1 MARHPILNNSL
12 LAVLG
17 LAVGAGFLWLALRK
31 VDFAELRAT
40 AASLDGSLLLC
51 STLLYWVALSLR
63 VLRWQLLLREL
74 GPAPLPAVAET
85 LVVGYAVNNV
95 LPARLGEVARAAYAK
110 RRLGIG
116 RARVFGSIVIERV
129 LDLLAILA
137 CLGGGLAL
145 LYYAD
150 HAARQPT
157 FELVALN
164 AGVIIG
170 VAVLV
175 LAVLRAGNFG
185 RLRIPPQILNL
196 CHDFGAGIASLNRR
210 SALLAAVLSVII
222 WAFEVAA
229 LVQAFHALAVHL
241 ELGQAMLLMGIAS
254 LSTLAPSAPGYLGTY
269 QLVFA
274 IAMRAFGL
282 PESTGIV
289 AAGAVQACLFG
300 SVTVAGA
307 AILALRWLRK
317 ACGYSRGE
325 SAQSLRENG
334 VKSVRWS

>member
-1 MARHPILNNSL
+1 MARPAVLKNAVM
-12 LAVLG
+12 AVLG

-31 VDFAELRAT
+31 VDVADLRAT
-40 AASLDGSLLLC
+40 VASLDASLMVF

-137 CLGGGLAL
+137 CLGGGLVV

-157 FELVALN
+157 FEMLALN

-170 VAVLV
+170 VAILA
-175 LAVLRAGNFG
+175 LAVLKSGNLG
-185 RLRIPPQILNL
+185 RLRIPPQIMTL
-196 CHDFGAGIASLNRR
+196 CHDFSAGIASLNRR
-210 SALLAAVLSVII
+210 SALLAVLLSAII

-229 LVQAFHALAVHL
+229 LVQAFHALSVHL
-241 ELGQAMLLMGIAS
+241 ELGQAMLVMGIAS
-254 LSTLAPSAPGYLGTY
+254 LSTLVPTAPGYLGTY

-274 IAMRAFGL
+274 IAMHAFGL
-282 PESTGIV
+282 PETTGIV

-307 AILALRWLRK
+307 AILTLRSLRK
-317 ACGYSRGE
+317 AFTGYV
-325 SAQSLRENG
+325 G
-334 VKSVRWS
+334 VKPV

>member
-1 MARHPILNNSL
+1 MTRPAVLKNAL
-12 LAVLG
+12 MAVLG

-31 VDFAELRAT
+31 VDFNELRAT
-40 AASLDGSLLLC
+40 IASLDTSLLLFA
-51 STLLYWVALSLR
+51 TLLYWIALSLR
-63 VLRWQLLLREL
+63 IVRWQLLLREL

-116 RARVFGSIVIERV
+116 RARVFGSIVVERV
-129 LDLLAILA
+129 LDLVAILA
-137 CLGGGLAL
+137 CLGGGLVV

-170 VAVLV
+170 VAVLA
-175 LAVLRAGNFG
+175 LAVLRAGNLG
-185 RLRIPPQILNL
+185 RLRIPPPILAL
-196 CHDFGAGIASLNRR
+196 CHDFCAGVASLNRR
-210 SALLAAVLSVII
+210 SALLAALLSAII
-222 WAFEVAA
+222 WSFEVAA
-229 LVQAFHALAVHL
+229 LVQAFRALAVHL

-254 LSTLAPSAPGYLGTY
+254 LSTLVPTAPGYLGTY

-289 AAGAVQACLFG
+289 AAGAVQAFLFG

-307 AILALRWLRK
+307 VILALRSLRK
-317 ACGYSRGE
+317 AFMGYAGAVS
-325 SAQSLRENG
+325 
-334 VKSVRWS
+334 

>member
-1 MARHPILNNSL
+1 MPRPAAVKNALM
-12 LAVLG
+12 AVLG
-17 LAVGAGFLWLALRK
+17 LAVGIGFLWLALRK
-31 VDFAELRAT
+31 VDVAELRAT
-40 AASLDGSLLLC
+40 VASLDTSLMLL

-74 GPAPLPAVAET
+74 GPAPLVAVSET

-116 RARVFGSIVIERV
+116 QARVFGSIVIERV

-137 CLGGGLAL
+137 CLGGGLVV

-170 VAVLV
+170 VAVLA

-185 RLRIPPQILNL
+185 RLRIPPPILAL
-196 CHDFGAGIASLNRR
+196 CHDFCAGIASLNRR
-210 SALLAAVLSVII
+210 SALLAVVLSAII
-222 WAFEVAA
+222 WSFEVAA
-229 LVQAFHALAVHL
+229 LAQAFRALSVHL
-241 ELGQAMLLMGIAS
+241 ELGQAMLVMGIAS
-254 LSTLAPSAPGYLGTY
+254 LSTLVPTAPGYLGTY

-300 SVTVAGA
+300 SVTVVGG
-307 AILALRWLRK
+307 AILALR
-317 ACGYSRGE
+317 
-325 SAQSLRENG
+325 
-334 VKSVRWS
+334 SVRRIFVGEVTAKPAL

>member
-1 MARHPILNNSL
+1 MASRAVVKNAMM
-12 LAVLG
+12 AVLG
-17 LAVGAGFLWLALRK
+17 LAVGAAFLWLALRK
-31 VDFAELRAT
+31 VDFSELRAT
-40 AASLDGSLLLC
+40 VASLDSSLMLL

-137 CLGGGLAL
+137 CLGGGLVV

-164 AGVIIG
+164 AGIMIG
-170 VAVLV
+170 LAVLA
-175 LAVLRAGNFG
+175 LAVLRSGNFG
-185 RLRIPPQILNL
+185 RMRVPPQIMTL
-196 CHDFGAGIASLNRR
+196 CQDFCAGVASLNRR
-210 SALLAAVLSVII
+210 SALLAVLLSAII
-222 WAFEVAA
+222 WSFEVAA
-229 LVQAFHALAVHL
+229 LVQAFRALAVHL
-241 ELGQAMLLMGIAS
+241 ELGQAMLVMGIAS
-254 LSTLAPSAPGYLGTY
+254 LSTLVPTAPGYLGTY

-274 IAMRAFGL
+274 LAMTAFGL
-282 PESTGIV
+282 PESIGIV

-300 SVTVAGA
+300 SVTIAGA
-307 AILALRWLRK
+307 AILTLRSLRK
-317 ACGYSRGE
+317 AFIGHA
-325 SAQSLRENG
+325 SAL
-334 VKSVRWS
+334 

>member
-1 MARHPILNNSL
+1 MTRHEFLKNSL
-12 LAVLG
+12 MAALG
-17 LAVGAGFLWLALRK
+17 LAVGAGFLWLAMRK
-31 VDFAELRAT
+31 VDFNELRAT
-40 AASLDGSLLLC
+40 IATLNTSLLLFA
-51 STLLYWVALSLR
+51 TLLYWVALSLR
-63 VLRWQLLLREL
+63 VVRWQLLLREL

-137 CLGGGLAL
+137 CLAAGLGV

-150 HAARQPT
+150 HAARKPT

-170 VAVLV
+170 VAVLA
-175 LAVLRAGNFG
+175 LAVLRSGNLG
-185 RLRIPPQILNL
+185 RLRIPSQVLTL
-196 CHDFGAGIASLNRR
+196 CHDFCAGIASLNRR
-210 SALLAAVLSVII
+210 SALLAVLLSAII
-222 WAFEVAA
+222 WSFEVAA
-229 LVQAFHALAVHL
+229 LVQTFRALAVHL
-241 ELGQAMLLMGIAS
+241 DLGQAMLLMGIAS
-254 LSTLAPSAPGYLGTY
+254 LSTLVPTAPGYLGTY

-282 PESTGIV
+282 PESSGIV

-300 SVTVAGA
+300 SVTVAGGV
-307 AILALRWLRK
+307 ILALR
-317 ACGYSRGE
+317 
-325 SAQSLRENG
+325 SLRRVFAGYARANA
-334 VKSVRWS
+334 

>member
-1 MARHPILNNSL
+1 MARSAVVKNSL
-12 LAVLG
+12 MAVLG

-31 VDFAELRAT
+31 VDVAELRAT
-40 AASLDGSLLLC
+40 VASLDTSLMLF
-51 STLLYWVALSLR
+51 STALYWMALSLR

-129 LDLLAILA
+129 LDLVAILA
-137 CLGGGLAL
+137 CLGGGLAV
-145 LYYAD
+145 LYYGD

-170 VAVLV
+170 VAVLA
-175 LAVLRAGNFG
+175 LAVLRAGNLG
-185 RLRIPPQILNL
+185 RLRIPPQVMNL
-196 CHDFGAGIASLNRR
+196 CHDFAAGVASLNRR
-210 SALLAAVLSVII
+210 SALLAVVLSAII
-222 WAFEVAA
+222 WSFEVAA
-229 LVQAFHALAVHL
+229 LVQAFRALAVHL
-241 ELGQAMLLMGIAS
+241 ELGQAMLVMGIAS
-254 LSTLAPSAPGYLGTY
+254 LSTLVPTAPGYLGTY

-274 IAMRAFGL
+274 IAMRAFNL

-300 SVTVAGA
+300 SVTVVGA
-307 AILALRWLRK
+307 AILALRSLRK
-317 ACGYSRGE
+317 VFAGHGS
-325 SAQSLRENG
+325 
-334 VKSVRWS
+334 VKIA

>member
-1 MARHPILNNSL
+1 MMRPAVMKN
-12 LAVLG
+12 AAMVVLG
-17 LAVGAGFLWLALRK
+17 LAVGAAFLWLALRK
-31 VDFAELRAT
+31 VDLAELRAT
-40 AASLDGSLLLC
+40 AATLNPIGLL
-51 STLLYWVALSLR
+51 SATLIYWMALGLR

-85 LVVGYAVNNV
+85 LIVGYAVNNV

-129 LDLLAILA
+129 LDLCAILT
-137 CLGGGLAL
+137 CLGGGLL
-145 LYYAD
+145 VLHYD
-150 HAARQPT
+150 EHAARQPG

-170 VAVLV
+170 VALLIIAALRSGNLGRLPMPPQV
-175 LAVLRAGNFG
+175 LA
-185 RLRIPPQILNL
+185 L
-196 CHDFGAGIASLNRR
+196 CHDFCAGIASLNRR
-210 SALLAAVLSVII
+210 SAVLTVLLSAAI
-222 WAFEVAA
+222 WMFEVAA
-229 LVQAFHALAVHL
+229 LTQVFAAFAINL
-241 ELGQAMLLMGIAS
+241 EPGQSMLVMGIAS
-254 LSTLAPSAPGYLGTY
+254 LSTLVPTAPGYLGTY

-282 PESTGIV
+282 PESVGIV

-307 AILALRWLRK
+307 MILALR
-317 ACGYSRGE
+317 
-325 SAQSLRENG
+325 
-334 VKSVRWS
+334 SVRRALGFNRVAKMA

>member
-1 MARHPILNNSL
+1 MMRPAAIKNTAMVL
-12 LAVLG
+12 LG

-31 VDFAELRAT
+31 VELAELRAMT
-40 AASLDGSLLLC
+40 ATLDPIWLFC
-51 STLLYWVALSLR
+51 ATLAYWAALGLR

-129 LDLLAILA
+129 LDLCAILG
-137 CLGGGLAL
+137 CLGGGLL
-145 LYYAD
+145 LMHYGE
-150 HAARQPT
+150 HAARQPS

-170 VAVLV
+170 VAVLIIAALRLGHLGRLPMPPQV
-175 LAVLRAGNFG
+175 LA
-185 RLRIPPQILNL
+185 L
-196 CHDFGAGIASLNRR
+196 CQDFCAGIASLNRR
-210 SALLAAVLSVII
+210 SALLAVLLSAVI
-222 WAFEVAA
+222 WGFEVVALTQVFAA
-229 LVQAFHALAVHL
+229 LAIKL
-241 ELGQAMLLMGIAS
+241 EPGQSMLVMGIAS
-254 LSTLAPSAPGYLGTY
+254 LSTLVPTAPGYIGTY

-282 PESTGIV
+282 PESAGIV
-289 AAGAVQACLFG
+289 AAGAVQVCLFG
-300 SVTVAGA
+300 SVTVVGGMM
-307 AILALRWLRK
+307 LALRSWRH
-317 ACGYSRGE
+317 AM
-325 SAQSLRENG
+325 AFNREA
-334 VKSVRWS
+334 KMA

>member
-1 MARHPILNNSL
+1 MARSALVKNSL

-17 LAVGAGFLWLALRK
+17 LAVGAGFLWLALRQ
-31 VDFAELRAT
+31 VDVDELRSAV
-40 AASLDGSLLLC
+40 ASLDPSLMLL

-129 LDLLAILA
+129 LDLVAILA
-137 CLGGGLAL
+137 CLGGGLVVV
-145 LYYAD
+145 YYAD
-150 HAARQPT
+150 HAARLPT
-157 FELVALN
+157 FEMVALN

-170 VAVLV
+170 VAVLA
-175 LAVLRAGNFG
+175 LAVLRAGNLG
-185 RLRIPPQILNL
+185 RLRIPAQVMTL
-196 CHDFGAGIASLNRR
+196 CHDFSAGVASLNRR
-210 SALLAAVLSVII
+210 SALLAVLLSAII
-222 WAFEVAA
+222 WSFEVAA
-229 LVQAFHALAVHL
+229 LVQAFRALAVHL
-241 ELGQAMLLMGIAS
+241 ELGQAMLVMGIAS
-254 LSTLAPSAPGYLGTY
+254 LSTLVPTAPGYLGTY

-274 IAMRAFGL
+274 IAMRAFQL
-282 PESTGIV
+282 PESSGIV

-300 SVTVAGA
+300 SVTVVGA
-307 AILALRWLRK
+307 VILALRSARK
-317 ACGYSRGE
+317 VFSGVARVR
-325 SAQSLRENG
+325 SA
-334 VKSVRWS
+334 